1 VKLSAVATIDIK
13 KLTFHKEADRNLND
27 VTVETGIFDEDGN
40 FVTGFEKVVTLKL
53 LDGTLEKLMRS
64 GIGVKSTFTVHP
76 GRYVVRM
83 VVRDTGDQLMAAQ
96 SSVVELP

>member
-1 VKLSAVATIDIK
+1 
-13 KLTFHKEADRNLND
+13 
-27 VTVETGIFDEDGN
+27 VETGIFDEDGN

-53 LDGTLEKLMRS
+53 LDDTLEKRLQS

-76 GRYVVRM
+76 GRYVIRM

-96 SSVVELP
+96 SSAVNLP

>member
-1 VKLSAVATIDIK
+1 
-13 KLTFHKEADRNLND
+13 
-27 VTVETGIFDEDGN
+27 
-40 FVTGFEKVVTLKL
+40 
-53 LDGTLEKLMRS
+53 MRS